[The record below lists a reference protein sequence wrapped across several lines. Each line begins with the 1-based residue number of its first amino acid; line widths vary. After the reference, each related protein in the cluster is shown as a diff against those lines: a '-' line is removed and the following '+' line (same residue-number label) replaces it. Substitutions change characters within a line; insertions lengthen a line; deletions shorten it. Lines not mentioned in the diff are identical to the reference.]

1 MVVHSRIV
9 FTDKPPVDDSIAHD
23 DHVMNSKN
31 LKFMQQ
37 KASIDATSRIG
48 FDCLEKRIADIAIQ
62 DLLIISYYTYYSLRK
77 RGP

>member
-1 MVVHSRIV
+1 MVVHSRTV

-62 DLLIISYYTYYSLRK
+62 DLLYLL
-77 RGP
+77 